1 MENYKEFKKLLGD
14 YGRNDC
20 AVVTDY
26 IIAAAEVTLFRCEQ
40 KSNRDPIPVFAEEIA
55 KRFTPVSNLNKLVN
69 GYHEWKGVELALS
82 RVVITKGNVNH
93 LMDYFNNEERAWV
106 LDLCETFLDKLRNEV
121 RSAARTRPVKLPLDS
136 YIYVLVDKT
145 LSGAQVAIQL
155 GHFMYGLGNA
165 LAAVDNN
172 SKTHNIV
179 MCEATPEFLNSSY
192 FYDYAKEIGIPG
204 AQYYEV
210 DFDNKVTV
218 AGFDPVSGRDRK
230 KFANLKLLK
239 EV

>member
-1 MENYKEFKKLLGD
+1 MEKYKEFKKLLRD

-20 AVVTDY
+20 AIVTDY

-82 RVVITKGNVNH
+82 RVVMTKGNVNF
-93 LMDYFNNEERAWV
+93 LMDLFNNEERAWV
-106 LDLCETFLDKLRNEV
+106 LELCGTFLDKLRNEV
-121 RSAARTRPVKLPLDS
+121 KAADRENRPVELPLDS

-165 LAAVDNN
+165 LAEIDTN

-179 MCEATPEFLNSSY
+179 MCETTPEFLNSSY
-192 FYDYAKEIGIPG
+192 FYDYAKAIGIPA

-218 AGFDPVSGRDRK
+218 AGFVPVSGRDRK
-230 KFANLKLLK
+230 KFANLKLL